1 MEHVYLAKIVLP
13 AQIAHL
19 QVNALQE
26 IAVHILWIL
35 IWTWLNLLL
44 SLQHILLLLDLGAME
59 VLSIVKQLIMLGLV
73 LRSLPTD
80 IACRISLET
89 QAWAIM
95 IPLASKDMHSMI
107 FIQIQTFQ
115 FIMHAQLLI
124 SFQIKSIQ
132 LKWFILYS
140 IL

>member
-26 IAVHILWIL
+26 IAVHILWTL

-44 SLQHILLLLDLGAME
+44 SLQHILLPLDLGAME
-59 VLSIVKQLIMLGLV
+59 VLSIVKQPIMLGLV

-107 FIQIQTFQ
+107 LIKIQTFQ

-132 LKWFILYS
+132 LKWFMLYS